1 MLESMLEYLVRG
13 KNILNNNIRLKKQTM
28 PEVIFLN
35 MFQSQCKDFLKLLF
49 QWGFF
54 CKLKERSIKLS

>member
-35 MFQSQCKDFLKLLF
+35 MFQS
-49 QWGFF
+49 
-54 CKLKERSIKLS
+54 